1 MTKHSAKL
9 VVSLLASAVIIP
21 SVAVQP
27 AQAEVAK
34 FTFAYYSLTDGNV
47 AFPAS
52 TLGSVISATG
62 NTNVSYIATSTNEVI
77 AMRKFS
83 AYFAAYPTATIEE
96 IIAELIK
103 RRHTLTASEV
113 KALKVQEGMVKEGV
127 IDMAPPKPVE
137 PDPPPVRPDPPYVPP
152 VKPSIPAPK
161 VTDMVAVESNR
172 IFVYTDRA
180 ITLDKDSVVTVT
192 KGSTLFAKD
201 SIQFDGKL
209 QDVATTAYTDAVVGT
224 YNNRPGFWVVIADE
238 GATLYGVNDSTA
250 TVQVTVENY
259 KNQQV
264 KGQKV
269 IKQVLLKKNELPPTI
284 EDAIIEKANNTLV
297 VTFNQSIMRA
307 DNSSLPLTHYMDFIL
322 MARNGVSTPAIS
334 EAVINDKQLIISSAT
349 GFTSD
354 LYNLTIS
361 ANKFKGREDRKNVS
375 TYLIN
380 TASNALINRE
390 IKNGDGAKLLQLA
403 GITTITPDENGVKI
417 IMALPPQIK
426 LTGATIPL
434 VYLDEQL
441 CSAQYNPL
449 TNSLEINLP
458 NYVVLQKKEHKLEVN
473 GLVDEDGVLYT
484 GEAGTIVMPN
494 HKFSINY
501 PNPTFSEASYVTE
514 SAEATQTTF
523 IKVKYNEAVQII
535 AENTIVD
542 DFTIVTTTASGSIMP
557 KVKSVTFIDGSE
569 DTLLMELDQPVPT
582 EATTI
587 VTTKNHLYGNAA
599 IAIASKKTQF
609 KAIAGESVSI
619 TKNEVDLT
627 NLLRK
632 KLADITAELDAYSL
646 KDYHINKS
654 EVEQILQ
661 ATRTQLATATTLQE
675 LSQFY
680 EASKRKLAEVKT
692 DQQLVKEQADLIVD
706 AAFEAD
712 EPGQKLPAVP
722 SGYTIAVKTT
732 SEPTSYNENGEVGV
746 VGQSKVVYTLT
757 HSASGVTADT
767 KLITIIITPK

>member
-1 MTKHSAKL
+1 MTKQSARL
-9 VVSLLASAVIIP
+9 VVGLLASAIVIP
-21 SVAVQP
+21 SVAAPSV
-27 AQAEVAK
+27 QAEVAT
-34 FTFAYYSLTDGNV
+34 FTFAYYSLPNGTV

-52 TLGSVISATG
+52 TLGGVISATG
-62 NTNVSYIATSTNEVI
+62 NTNVSYIATSTNDVI

-83 AYFAAYPTATIEE
+83 AYFAAYPTATINE

-103 RRHTLTASEV
+103 RKHTLTASEV
-113 KALKVQEGMVKEGV
+113 KALKVQEGMVKDGV
-127 IDMAPPKPVE
+127 IDILLPKPIE
-137 PDPPPVRPDPPYVPP
+137 PDPPPPYVPP
-152 VKPSIPAPK
+152 VKPSVPAPK

-172 IFVYTDRA
+172 LFVYTDRA
-180 ITLDKDSVVTVT
+180 VTLDKESIVTVT
-192 KGSTLFAKD
+192 KDATSFAKD
-201 SIQFDGKL
+201 SVQFDGKL

-224 YNNRPGFWVVIADE
+224 YNNRPGFWVVIADK

-259 KNQQV
+259 KNQSI
-264 KGQKV
+264 KGQK
-269 IKQVLLKKNELPPTI
+269 ITKQVVLKKDERPPTI
-284 EDAIIEKANNTLV
+284 ENAIIEKANNTLV

-307 DNSSLPLTHYMDFIL
+307 DDLLLPLSHSVDFVL
-322 MARNGVSTPAIS
+322 EARGDLLPLLSSKAI
-334 EAVINDKQLIISSAT
+334 IRDKQLIISPTTS
-349 GFTSD
+349 FTSD
-354 LYNLTIS
+354 LYSLTIP
-361 ANKFKGREDRKNVS
+361 ANRFKRQEDHENVS

-380 TASNALINRE
+380 TASNVLLKRD
-390 IKNGDGAKLLQLA
+390 IKNGEGAKLLQLA

-417 IMALPPQIK
+417 TIALPPEIK

-434 VYLDEQL
+434 VYLDKQL
-441 CSAQYNPL
+441 RSAQYNPL

-458 NYVVLQKKEHKLEVN
+458 NYVVSQNQKHNLEVN

-484 GEAGTIVMPN
+484 GVAGTIVMPN
-494 HKFSINY
+494 HEFSIKY
-501 PNPTFSEASYVTE
+501 PNPTFNEASYVTE

-523 IKVKYNEAVQII
+523 IKVKYNEEVQII

-542 DFTIVTTTASGSIMP
+542 DFTVVTTTASGSIMP
-557 KVKSVTFIDGSE
+557 KVVSVTFIEGSE
-569 DTLLMELDQPVPT
+569 DTLLMELDQPIST
-582 EATTI
+582 EATTTI
-587 VTTKNHLYGNAA
+587 TTKNHLYGNA
-599 IAIASKKTQF
+599 AIASKKTQF
-609 KAIAGESVSI
+609 KAIAGETVSI

-646 KDYHINKS
+646 ADYHINKS

-661 ATRTQLATATTLQE
+661 DTRTQLATATTLQQ

-706 AAFEAD
+706 ATFEAD
-712 EPGQKLPAVP
+712 ELGQKLPVVP

-732 SEPTSYNENGEVGV
+732 SEPTSYNEKGEVGV
-746 VGQSKVVYTLT
+746 VGQSQVVYTLT
-757 HSASGVTADT
+757 HSASGVTAET